1 MNKRLSVLVL
11 ATGLSACTVGPN
23 YAGPPTVATETAF
36 HRAGDLPA
44 GPPLARW
51 WLTLNDAELNR
62 LEDAALSGSPTV
74 AAAEAR
80 LRQSRAG
87 LNAARANLW
96 PTTGTSAAYVHADG
110 LGSALG
116 ALSGGQSSG
125 SQTSSGA
132 GSSASASGSGS
143 KDLEL
148 YSANFD
154 AIWEVDLFGGTRR
167 AIEGARDESEA
178 AQAQLD
184 DARVTLTAEVAQ
196 AYVQLRDLQQ
206 RLALAKENTDLES
219 HTLDLTRVR
228 RNGGTASDLDVERL
242 TTLLE
247 TTRATIVPLQAQL
260 AEQFDRL
267 AVLTGQVPGAL
278 DKELGT
284 QQPVP
289 LPPATV
295 QVGDPTSLLQRRP
308 DIRAAERKLA
318 QQTAA
323 IGQQKANLFPKL
335 TLIGTLG
342 YGSTK
347 LSTLFDNDN
356 RSSIQAPLLQWTP
369 FDFGRTHAAITRAE
383 AARDEAEANYRQ
395 TVLAALQDA
404 ETSLS
409 RYGRQRDAVADQA
422 RVEASASRAAQLT
435 DIKVRGGTATTI
447 DQLDAE
453 RSRIE
458 AQSSASEAA
467 AQLTQDYIA
476 LQKSLGLGWQPQS

>member
-1 MNKRLSVLVL
+1 MTKNLSVLTL
-11 ATGLSACTVGPN
+11 AAALSACTVGPN
-23 YAGPPTVATETAF
+23 YAGPPAIATAPAF
-36 HRAGDLPA
+36 HRAEDLPA

-51 WLTLNDAELNR
+51 WLALNDAELNR

-74 AAAEAR
+74 TAAEAR

-87 LNAARANLW
+87 LNTARANLW

-116 ALSGGQSSG
+116 ALSGGQSSD
-125 SQTSSGA
+125 SQSSA
-132 GSSASASGSGS
+132 DASGSSASASSSGS
-143 KDLEL
+143 KALEL

-196 AYVQLRDLQQ
+196 AYVQLRDLQH
-206 RLALAKENTDLES
+206 RLALARENTDLETR
-219 HTLDLTRVR
+219 TLDLTRVR

-242 TTLLE
+242 TTQLE
-247 TTRATIVPLQAQL
+247 TTRATVVPLQAQL

-278 DKELGT
+278 DTELAT
-284 QQPVP
+284 AQPVP
-289 LPPATV
+289 LPPTAV
-295 QVGDPTSLLQRRP
+295 PVGDPTSLLQRRP
-308 DIRAAERKLA
+308 DIRAAERTLA
-318 QQTAA
+318 RQTAA

-342 YGSTK
+342 YGSTR
-347 LSTLFDNDN
+347 LSNLFDNDN

-369 FDFGRTHAAITRAE
+369 FDFGRTHAAIRRAE
-383 AARDEAEANYRQ
+383 AVRDEAEANYRQ

-409 RYGRQRDAVADQA
+409 RYGRQRDAVADQT
-422 RVEASASRAAQLT
+422 RVEASANRAAQLT

-447 DQLDAE
+447 EQLDAE

-458 AQSSASEAA
+458 AQSSASEAS
-467 AQLTQDYIA
+467 AQLTQDNIA
-476 LQKSLGLGWQPQS
+476 